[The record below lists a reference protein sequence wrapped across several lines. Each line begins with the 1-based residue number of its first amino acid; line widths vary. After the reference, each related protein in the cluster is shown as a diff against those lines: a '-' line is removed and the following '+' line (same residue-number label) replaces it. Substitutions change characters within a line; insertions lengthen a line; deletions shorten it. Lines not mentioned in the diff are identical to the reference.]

1 MNKKIIAIILT
12 LLVVLPCACAGLLM
26 ATSYVASAD
35 DPLQNALELLL
46 ILLFCL
52 GPAGLLAGGLAW
64 QISHNV
70 RSRRVGQRLA
80 GALGLTPLNAA
91 TSPMETWY
99 GGVYEQR
106 PLALKPCARLERSY
120 AGGDYTTSAR
130 FWLRV
135 VMAVQV
141 PGPLGIAVMP
151 GPGLR
156 KGRVER
162 AADAFQEASF
172 ARLPAEVQTAMLNFV
187 QKGYPT
193 GLSGVTLR
201 TSKGARSLVLFDRA
215 ALPEWLPLAPE
226 VLPAAMVVL
235 VHDHQNTTLSAEQA
249 QALLEDLAAV
259 ARAIEHAVRN

>member
-1 MNKKIIAIILT
+1 MNRKTIAVVLT
-12 LLVVLPCACAGLLM
+12 LFVVIPCACAGLLI
-26 ATSYVASAD
+26 AGSYVTSAN

-52 GPAGLLAGGLAW
+52 GPMGLLAGALAW
-64 QISHNV
+64 QISYYV

-80 GALGLTPLNAA
+80 GALGLAPLNAA
-91 TSPMETWY
+91 TSPLETWY
-99 GGVYEQR
+99 GGIYEQR
-106 PLALKPCARLERSY
+106 PFALKPCARLERSY

-130 FWLRV
+130 FWLRLV
-135 VMAVQV
+135 LAVQV
-141 PGPLGIAVMP
+141 PQPFGITLGP

-156 KGRVER
+156 KGRVEG
-162 AADAFQEASF
+162 AADAFQEVPF
-172 ARLPAEVQTAMLNFV
+172 ARLPAEVQTAMLDFV

-215 ALPEWLPLAPE
+215 APPEWLPLAPE

-249 QALLEDLAAV
+249 RALLADLAAV
-259 ARAIEHAVRN
+259 AGTIEQTARG